1 MRKGGFYPRM
11 ALTNLLRSR
20 RFYGPYLLTVVGTAA
35 AFYIVNALAH
45 APDLPS
51 STRYAYLQMFM
62 YMGIVVLGLFSV
74 IFLLYTN
81 SFLMKRR
88 KKELGLYNV
97 LGMGKRHI
105 AAMLGFETLYTF
117 LAGVG
122 GGFLVGLLLQKLAAL
137 LLCRMMRLPSCFGFY
152 VSWSSLGVTAAF
164 FGAVLLVN
172 LLLNLRRIHVQDPA
186 QLLREGSAGERE
198 PKTRWFTAA
207 LGVVTLGA
215 GYAIAL
221 TTRTAAAALSLY
233 FIAVALVIVGTYC
246 MFSAVSIAVL
256 KALRADR
263 RYYYRTD
270 HFIGV
275 SGMLHRMK
283 RNAEGLANICILSTM
298 VLVMVSGTLALYLGS
313 EETLDLQF
321 PVELRAEAGYFP
333 ERGAFDEDAMSA
345 ALTGAL
351 ERRGLSAEAMPSYR
365 FLELFAAEEDGALEI
380 RRFLST
386 ASVSLCAMSAEDY
399 AALTGAAAPE
409 LAAGQARMYRGG
421 RPVQT
426 DLTFRFPGGQTLS
439 LSGQAGD
446 EAYPAPRQ
454 FCQSALEVWY
464 LVMNGDDLAALYDGQ
479 RAALEDSAKPMTWQ
493 GFWSVEGL
501 TADGVE
507 QTEEEVASADLG
519 SWAFLNL
526 ETRESF
532 GEEYYALNGGFFF
545 LGVFLGLIFLMA
557 AVLILYYKQISEG
570 YEDRERYLVMQKVG
584 MEPEMVRRSVNSQL
598 RVVFFAPLLAA
609 AVHVA
614 FDFGLMTRLLM
625 LFSLHNAMLTLWCTL
640 GTLAVFAGVYA
651 LVYRA
656 TAGVY
661 YKLVRW

>member
-88 KKELGLYNV
+88 RKELGLYNV

-137 LLCRMMRLPSCFGFY
+137 LLCRMMRMPSCFGFY
-152 VSWSSLGVTAAF
+152 VSWSSLGV
-164 FGAVLLVN
+164 
-172 LLLNLRRIHVQDPA
+172 
-186 QLLREGSAGERE
+186 
-198 PKTRWFTAA
+198 TAA

-333 ERGAFDEDAMSA
+333 ERGTFDEDAMSA

-399 AALTGAAAPE
+399 AALTGASAPE

-426 DLTFRFPGGQTLS
+426 DLTFRFPGGQALS

-501 TADGVE
+501 TTDGVE

-625 LFSLHNAMLTLWCTL
+625 LFSLHDAMLTLWCTL